1 VFYRLASQIADPS
14 LAGLWQVLREG
25 ADDPLVRQDRSR
37 IPQVLASRT
46 GAGSWADMVAG
57 DMERHYSPG
66 RTWEAT
72 ARAMSLLLD
81 LGDVLDVAS
90 GDGVLAELL
99 ASRARSITCL
109 DLSERVVEAGQRR
122 VAHLDNVEFAQ
133 GDMHAM
139 PVADQSQDLVL
150 LLHALTYTEQPERVF
165 EETHRVLRPGGQLLA
180 VTLQHHDHEK
190 AVAPYDHRNRGFTED
205 QLAAF
210 CQRAG
215 LVPSHCGLAAV
226 EKRPPHFAVLNLLAE
241 RPARR

>member
-1 VFYRLASQIADPS
+1 
-14 LAGLWQVLREG
+14 
-25 ADDPLVRQDRSR
+25 
-37 IPQVLASRT
+37 
-46 GAGSWADMVAG
+46 MVAG

-72 ARAMSLLLD
+72 TRAMSLLLD

-122 VAHLDNVEFAQ
+122 VAHLANVEFAQ

-139 PVADQSQDLVL
+139 PVADKSQDLVL
-150 LLHALTYTEQPERVF
+150 MMHALTYTEQPERVF
-165 EETHRVLRPGGQLLA
+165 EETRRVLRPGGRLLA
-180 VTLQHHDHEK
+180 VTLQRHDHEK
-190 AVAPYDHRNRGFTED
+190 AVAPYDHRNQGFTED
-205 QLAAF
+205 QLASY
-210 CQRAG
+210 CEGAG
-215 LVPSHCGLAAV
+215 LVTLHCGLAAV

-241 RPARR
+241 RPALGK